1 MGETWVRS
9 LGSIP
14 GLERSPGEG
23 KGYPLQYSG
32 LENSMNSIVHEV
44 AKSWDMTE
52 RLSLFTFSSMVGLR
66 NSSKALPKTKLA
78 LKYSHSHCLV
88 VCCPSDPLQLSEF
101 WWDHYIWEVCS
112 ANQWDT
118 PKTAMPAASSDQQKG
133 PNSLPQPLTA
143 HCTTKASK
151 VEWVGLGSSASSA
164 IFIWSLINRLSLLP
178 VSWQLFAGKMLPQS
192 EGGRKC
198 SPRVCWILKH
208 GFLCYRNK
216 QTTSHWQ
223 KYIDCN
229 GSYFD

>member
-1 MGETWVRS
+1 MD
-9 LGSIP
+9 
-14 GLERSPGEG
+14 
-23 KGYPLQYSG
+23 
-32 LENSMNSIVHEV
+32 SIVHGV

-52 RLSLFTFSSMVGLR
+52 RLSLFTFSLMVGLR
-66 NSSKALPKTKLA
+66 SSSKALPKTKLS
-78 LKYSHSHCLV
+78 LNYSQSQCLV

-151 VEWVGLGSSASSA
+151 VERVGLRSSASSA

-216 QTTSHWQ
+216 LLLIGKNILIVMAPILINKGVFEPSYNDSKFTAQN
-223 KYIDCN
+223 CN
-229 GSYFD
+229 FVCTNLTVTRVWGVGA